1 MSGNVTTNLV
11 QAAYIVAAVLF
22 VLSLAGLSKHEKA
35 KEGNAFGVAGMV
47 LALGATI
54 WLSVDR
60 AGHPVVTIA
69 LIAVAMAVGAAI
81 GLWRARIVE
90 MTGMPELI
98 ALLHSFVGLAAVLV
112 GWNGALYDTG
122 LTGALADIHHAEV
135 FIAVAAVLEPSAL
148 LQNLPHGEPI
158 PTGNRLE
165 LFLGAAIGA
174 ITFSGSVI
182 AFGKLSGTYKFRL
195 FKGAPVVF
203 PGQHKLNL
211 VLGLVT
217 IALGL
222 VFMATESWTAF
233 FAMLA
238 LAFVMGVL
246 IIIPIGGADM
256 PVVVS
261 MLNSYSGWAAA
272 GIGFSLNNQMLIIAG
287 SLVGSSGAILSYIM
301 CKAMNRSFFNV
312 ILGGFGG
319 EGATAAAGEA
329 VQRSVKSGS
338 ADDAAFILGNAET
351 VVIVPGYG
359 LAVARAQH
367 AVKELAGKLTDKGI
381 TVKYA
386 IHPVAGRMP
395 GHMNVLLAEAE
406 VPYDQVFE
414 MEDIN
419 GEFGQADV
427 AIVLGANDVVNP
439 AALQKGTP
447 IYGMP
452 ILEAYKAKTVI
463 VIKRSMAAGYAGLD
477 NELFYMDK
485 TMMVFGDAKKVVE
498 DMVKAVE

>member
-1 MSGNVTTNLV
+1 MNLAFVSMNLV
-11 QAAYIVAAVLF
+11 TLLYLVASVCFIQALK
-22 VLSLAGLSKHEKA
+22 GLSHPA
-35 KEGNAFGVAGMV
+35 TARRGNAFGMSGM
-47 LALGATI
+47 AIA
-54 WLSVDR
+54 
-60 AGHPVVTIA
+60 VVTTVLLMLKLQAQMQAGSMGLGLVLLGVVVGGGIG
-69 LIAVAMAVGAAI
+69 AMLAKK
-81 GLWRARIVE
+81 VE
-90 MTGMPELI
+90 MTKMPELV
-98 ALLHSFVGLAAVLV
+98 AAMHSLIGLAAVC
-112 GWNGALYDTG
+112 
-122 LTGALADIHHAEV
+122 
-135 FIAVAAVLEPSAL
+135 IAIAAVSEPWAFSITEKG
-148 LQNLPHGEPI
+148 QPI
-158 PTGNRLE
+158 PLGNKLE
-165 LFLGAAIGA
+165 LFIGTFVGA

-182 AFGKLSGTYKFRL
+182 AFGKLAGKYKFRL
-195 FKGAPVVF
+195 FQGAPVVF
-203 PGQHKLNL
+203 KGQHMVNL
-211 VLGLVT
+211 VLAVVMIGCGVAFTLSSDPQAAWTPFIIMTV
-217 IALGL
+217 IAFIL
-222 VFMATESWTAF
+222 
-233 FAMLA
+233 
-238 LAFVMGVL
+238 GVL

-272 GIGFSLNNQMLIIAG
+272 GIGFSLNNSMLIIAG

-319 EGATAAAGEA
+319 EAASGPAGAQQ
-329 VQRSVKSGS
+329 QRSVKSGS
-338 ADDAAFILGNAET
+338 ADDASFLMGNAET
-351 VVIVPGYG
+351 VIIVPGYG

-367 AVKELAGKLTDKGI
+367 ALKELTEKLSHKGV

-427 AIVLGANDVVNP
+427 VLVLGANDVVNP
-439 AALQKGTP
+439 AAKDPKSP
-447 IYGMP
+447 IAGMP

-463 VIKRSMAAGYAGLD
+463 VNKRSMAAGYAGLD

-485 TMMVFGDAKKVVE
+485 TMMVFGDAKKVIE
-498 DMVKAVE
+498 DMVKAVD

>member
-1 MSGNVTTNLV
+1 MSLNLVTLLYLVASVCFIQALKGLSHPTTSIRGNV
-11 QAAYIVAAVLF
+11 
-22 VLSLAGLSKHEKA
+22 
-35 KEGNAFGVAGMV
+35 FGMIGM
-47 LALGATI
+47 
-54 WLSVDR
+54 
-60 AGHPVVTIA
+60 TIA
-69 LIAVAMAVGAAI
+69 VFTTGALIWKIAGSPI
-81 GLWRARIVE
+81 GLGWVVLGVVVGGGYGAWRAKTVE
-90 MTGMPELI
+90 MTKMPELV
-98 ALLHSFVGLAAVLV
+98 AFFHSMIGLAAV
-112 GWNGALYDTG
+112 
-122 LTGALADIHHAEV
+122 
-135 FIAVAAVLEPSAL
+135 FIAIAAVAEPWAMEHGL
-148 LQNLPHGEPI
+148 VRGEPI

-203 PGQHKLNL
+203 KGQHLVNL
-211 VLGLVT
+211 VLGLAM
-217 IALGL
+217 IGCGLGF
-222 VFMATESWTAF
+222 VANESAVAF
-233 FAMLA
+233 GVMLA
-238 LAFVMGVL
+238 LAFVFGVL

-272 GIGFSLNNQMLIIAG
+272 GIGFSLNNAMLIIAG

-301 CKAMNRSFFNV
+301 CKAMNRSFFSV
-312 ILGGFGG
+312 ILGGFGAEPG
-319 EGATAAAGEA
+319 TAAAGAAEA
-329 VQRSVKSGS
+329 RPVKSGS
-338 ADDAAFILGNAET
+338 ADDAAFIMGNAES
-351 VVIVPGYG
+351 VIIVPGYG

-367 AVKELAGKLTDKGI
+367 AVKELAAKLIQKGV

-439 AALQKGTP
+439 AALQKGSP

-463 VIKRSMAAGYAGLD
+463 VNKRSMAAGYAGLD

-498 DMVKAVE
+498 DMLKAIE

>member
-1 MSGNVTTNLV
+1 MSMNLV
-11 QAAYIVAAVLF
+11 TLLYLIASICFIQALK
-22 VLSLAGLSKHEKA
+22 GLSHPTSSIR
-35 KEGNAFGVAGMV
+35 GNLFGMV
-47 LALGATI
+47 GMAIAALTTVGLIYTQAQLLNIPFGTGMVYVLAALVVGGGAGTY
-54 WLSVDR
+54 
-60 AGHPVVTIA
+60 
-69 LIAVAMAVGAAI
+69 MA
-81 GLWRARIVE
+81 RSVE
-90 MTGMPELI
+90 MTKMPELV
-98 ALLHSFVGLAAVLV
+98 AFMHSMIGLAA
-112 GWNGALYDTG
+112 
-122 LTGALADIHHAEV
+122 V
-135 FIAVAAVLEPSAL
+135 FIAVAAVAEPWAF
-148 LQNLPHGEPI
+148 HIVAKGEPI
-158 PTGNRLE
+158 PAGNRLE

-182 AFGKLSGTYKFRL
+182 AFGKLSGKYKFRL
-195 FKGAPVVF
+195 FQGAPVQF
-203 PGQHKLNL
+203 SGQHMVNL
-211 VLGLVT
+211 VLGLATV
-217 IALGL
+217 GFGV
-222 VFMATESWTAF
+222 VFMLTENWTAF

-238 LAFVMGVL
+238 LSFVLGVL

-272 GIGFSLNNQMLIIAG
+272 GIGFSLNNSMLIIAG

-319 EGATAAAGEA
+319 DTTTAVAAGGQP
-329 VQRSVKSGS
+329 QRPVKSGS
-338 ADDAAFILGNAET
+338 ADDAAFVLGNAET

-367 AVKELAGKLTDKGI
+367 AVKELAAKLTERGVN
-381 TVKYA
+381 VKYA

-419 GEFGQADV
+419 GEFGQVDV

-439 AALQKGTP
+439 AAHTKGSA

-452 ILEAYKAKTVI
+452 ILEAYKAKTII
-463 VIKRSMAAGYAGLD
+463 VNKRSMASGYAGLD

-498 DMVKAVE
+498 DMVKAIE

>member
-1 MSGNVTTNLV
+1 MSMN
-11 QAAYIVAAVLF
+11 
-22 VLSLAGLSKHEKA
+22 
-35 KEGNAFGVAGMV
+35 
-47 LALGATI
+47 
-54 WLSVDR
+54 
-60 AGHPVVTIA
+60 
-69 LIAVAMAVGAAI
+69 
-81 GLWRARIVE
+81 
-90 MTGMPELI
+90 LI
-98 ALLHSFVGLAAVLV
+98 ALLYLVASVCFIQALKGLSHPTTSIRGNLFGMIGMTIAVLTTVGLIHGQAQTLDVSFTNGLAWVLGALVVGGGAGTIMAKRVEMTKMPELVAFMHSMIGLAAV
-112 GWNGALYDTG
+112 
-122 LTGALADIHHAEV
+122 
-135 FIAVAAVLEPSAL
+135 FIAIAVVAEPYAFQIVAKPVDGSLA
-148 LQNLPHGEPI
+148 PI
-158 PTGNRLE
+158 PVGNLLE
-165 LFLGAAIGA
+165 LALGAAIGA

-182 AFGKLSGTYKFRL
+182 AFGKLSGKYKFRL
-195 FKGAPVVF
+195 FQGAPVSF
-203 PGQHKLNL
+203 KGQHLLNL
-211 VLGLVT
+211 
-217 IALGL
+217 ALGL
-222 VFMATESWTAF
+222 LAIALIGVFMATQRMDVF
-233 FAMLA
+233 LA
-238 LAFVMGVL
+238 LVALSFILGVL

-272 GIGFSLNNQMLIIAG
+272 GIGFSLNNSMLIIAG

-319 EGATAAAGEA
+319 DAAAATGGGA
-329 VQRSVKSGS
+329 AQPQRPVKSGS
-338 ADDAAFILGNAET
+338 ADDAAFVLGNAET

-367 AVKELAGKLTDKGI
+367 AVKELAAKLTEKGI

-427 AIVLGANDVVNP
+427 AIILGANDVVNP
-439 AALQKGTP
+439 AAHVKGSP

-463 VIKRSMAAGYAGLD
+463 VNKRSMASGYAGLD

-498 DMVKAVE
+498 DIGKAIE

>member
-1 MSGNVTTNLV
+1 MSLDLVTLLYLVASVCFIQALKGLSHPTTSIRGNLFGM
-11 QAAYIVAAVLF
+11 AGMLLAVLTTAALI
-22 VLSLAGLSKHEKA
+22 VKLAGDAGTS
-35 KEGNAFGVAGMV
+35 GVGGLAWV
-47 LALGATI
+47 LLGLLVGGSIGAY
-54 WLSVDR
+54 
-60 AGHPVVTIA
+60 
-69 LIAVAMAVGAAI
+69 MAQK
-81 GLWRARIVE
+81 VE
-90 MTGMPELI
+90 MTKMPELV
-98 ALLHSFVGLAAVLV
+98 AFMHSMIGLAAV
-112 GWNGALYDTG
+112 
-122 LTGALADIHHAEV
+122 
-135 FIAVAAVLEPSAL
+135 FIAISAVAEPHAFQIAAV
-148 LQNLPHGEPI
+148 GFPI

-165 LFLGAAIGA
+165 LALGAAIGA
-174 ITFSGSVI
+174 VTFSGSVI
-182 AFGKLSGTYKFRL
+182 AFGKLSGNYKFRL
-195 FKGAPVVF
+195 FQGAPVQF
-203 PGQHKLNL
+203 RGQHILNA
-211 VLGLVT
+211 VLG
-217 IALGL
+217 IALLFFIYGF
-222 VFMATESWTAF
+222 VSSQSWFDFIAL
-233 FAMLA
+233 LA
-238 LAFVMGVL
+238 IAFVLGVL

-272 GIGFSLNNQMLIIAG
+272 GIGFSLNNAMLIVAG

-319 EGATAAAGEA
+319 EATAVGGVKAE
-329 VQRSVKSGS
+329 QRPVKSGS
-338 ADDAAFILGNAET
+338 ADDAAFVLGNAET

-367 AVKELAGKLTDKGI
+367 AVKELAAKLTEKGVK
-381 TVKYA
+381 VKYA

-406 VPYDQVFE
+406 VPYDQVYE

-427 AIVLGANDVVNP
+427 AIILGANDVVNP
-439 AALQKGTP
+439 AAHIKGSA

-463 VIKRSMAAGYAGLD
+463 VNKRSMASGYAGLD

-498 DMVKAVE
+498 EMVKAIE

>member
-1 MSGNVTTNLV
+1 MSINLV
-11 QAAYIVAAVLF
+11 TLLYLVASVCFIQALKGLSHPTTSIRGNLFGMVGMTIAVLTTAALI
-22 VLSLAGLSKHEKA
+22 VKLSGGKA
-35 KEGNAFGVAGMV
+35 PGMV
-47 LALGATI
+47 WVLGA
-54 WLSVDR
+54 L
-60 AGHPVVTIA
+60 VVGGG
-69 LIAVAMAVGAAI
+69 LGAVMAK
-81 GLWRARIVE
+81 RVE
-90 MTGMPELI
+90 MTKMPELV
-98 ALLHSFVGLAAVLV
+98 AFMHSMIGLAAV
-112 GWNGALYDTG
+112 
-122 LTGALADIHHAEV
+122 
-135 FIAVAAVLEPSAL
+135 FIAIAAVAEPWAFSIVSK
-148 LQNLPHGEPI
+148 GEPI
-158 PTGNRLE
+158 PLGNRLE

-182 AFGKLSGTYKFRL
+182 AFGKLSGKYKFRL
-195 FKGAPVVF
+195 FQGAPVQF
-203 PGQHKLNL
+203 AGQHKLNL
-211 VLGLVT
+211 ILGLAMVG
-217 IALGL
+217 LGL
-222 VFMATESWTAF
+222 VFTFTESWPAF

-272 GIGFSLNNQMLIIAG
+272 GIGFSLNNAMLIVAG

-319 EGATAAAGEA
+319 DCDRCRRWQGRGTAGQER
-329 VQRSVKSGS
+329 QRRRRGLR
-338 ADDAAFILGNAET
+338 ARQCET

-367 AVKELAGKLTDKGI
+367 AVKELAAKLTEKGI

-427 AIVLGANDVVNP
+427 AIILGANDVVNP
-439 AALQKGTP
+439 AAHTKGSP

-452 ILEAYKAKTVI
+452 ILEAYKAKTII
-463 VIKRSMAAGYAGLD
+463 VNKRSMAAGYAGLD

-498 DMVKAVE
+498 DMVKAIE

>member
-1 MSGNVTTNLV
+1 MSMNLV
-11 QAAYIVAAVLF
+11 TLLYLIASVCFIQALK
-22 VLSLAGLSKHEKA
+22 GLSHPTSSIR
-35 KEGNAFGVAGMV
+35 GNLFGMV
-47 LALGATI
+47 GMAIAALTTVGLIYSQAQLLNIPFGTGMVYVLAALLVGGGAGTY
-54 WLSVDR
+54 
-60 AGHPVVTIA
+60 
-69 LIAVAMAVGAAI
+69 MA
-81 GLWRARIVE
+81 RSVE
-90 MTGMPELI
+90 MTKMPELV
-98 ALLHSFVGLAAVLV
+98 AFMHSMIGLAA
-112 GWNGALYDTG
+112 
-122 LTGALADIHHAEV
+122 V
-135 FIAVAAVLEPSAL
+135 FIAVAAVAEPWAFHIVEKN
-148 LQNLPHGEPI
+148 QPI
-158 PTGNRLE
+158 PVGNRLE

-182 AFGKLSGTYKFRL
+182 AFGKLSGKYKFRL
-195 FKGAPVVF
+195 FQGAPVQF
-203 PGQHKLNL
+203 SGQHMVNL
-211 VLGLVT
+211 VLGLATV
-217 IALGL
+217 GFGV
-222 VFMATESWTAF
+222 VFMLTENWTAF
-233 FAMLA
+233 FVMLA
-238 LAFVMGVL
+238 LSFVLGVL

-272 GIGFSLNNQMLIIAG
+272 GIGFSLNNSMLIIAG

-319 EGATAAAGEA
+319 DTATAAAAGDQP
-329 VQRSVKSGS
+329 QRPVKSGS
-338 ADDAAFILGNAET
+338 ADDAAFVLGNAET

-367 AVKELAGKLTDKGI
+367 AVKELAEKLIEKGI

-419 GEFGQADV
+419 GEFGQVDV

-439 AALQKGTP
+439 AAHTKGSP

-452 ILEAYKAKTVI
+452 ILEAYKAKTII
-463 VIKRSMAAGYAGLD
+463 VNKRSMASGYAGLD

-498 DMVKAVE
+498 QMVKAIE